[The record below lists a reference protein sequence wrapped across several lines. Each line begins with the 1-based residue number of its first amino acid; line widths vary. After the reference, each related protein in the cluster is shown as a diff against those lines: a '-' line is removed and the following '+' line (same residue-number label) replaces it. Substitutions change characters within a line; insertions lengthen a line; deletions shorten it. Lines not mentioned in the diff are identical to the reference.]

1 MGFVRGKPSLS
12 SIAQIRARESMSA
25 AKTSNLEKW
34 GSDSDHN
41 TLYISGKS
49 GSGKSTI
56 AQSFDDGE
64 TEIIHLDSYFD
75 ASNPSKLKRFQNV
88 ELNRFMKDKGFDYEL
103 LGNKEFFTHSMKS
116 DPNEYIDICDDFA
129 DLLEAFSHSA
139 FAAGKRV
146 IVEGLQLSDGTL
158 YPDKGFFI
166 SKPFV
171 TLLNPDGDRLAE
183 SRDLIHGDSLPEV
196 IDISERD
203 PETLVHYGIK
213 RRSGRYPWGSGK
225 EPYQHSGDFL
235 SRVNEMKSKG
245 MTEKKICKELD
256 MTTTDYRMQVRRAN
270 HERRALEADR
280 ARSLRDDGL
289 SLQQIA
295 DKMGYANDSSIRS
308 LLNENTRAQKS
319 RADATAKI
327 LKEEIEKKG
336 MLDVGAGV
344 ELELGCSKQTLQEA
358 LFILQTEGYEVYGVG
373 IPQVTNKGQ
382 QTNTPV
388 LTKPGTEYKYV
399 YDHMG
404 DIQSVGDY
412 YSEDSGKTYRK
423 LQYPESISSD
433 RVGIRY
439 GDQGGSSMD
448 GVIQI
453 RRGVEDLDLGN
464 SHYAQVRILVDGN
477 RYLKGMAIYS
487 DDLPDGVDI
496 MFNTN
501 KKSGIAK
508 EDVLK
513 KIGDD
518 PDNPFGAYIKADG
531 QTYYTGKDGKQHLS
545 AINKLKEEGDW
556 DTMSK
561 NLSSQFLSKQ
571 PISLVKKQ
579 LDLTYKD
586 YEDEF
591 SQIMALENPTV
602 KKKLLQDFA
611 DTCDGAA
618 VHLQAAALPR
628 QSTKVI
634 LPVTTLKDN
643 EIYAPSY
650 RDGEQVALVRYPHGG
665 TFEIPVLTV
674 NNKNRGAIS
683 SLGRNLLDAVGI
695 TPKTAERLSGADF
708 DGDQVVVIPTN
719 SRVRIK
725 STNALKDLEGFDPKV
740 EYSTEGKTGVRLM
753 TKSEKQK
760 QMGMISN
767 LITDMTLKGADES
780 ELARAV
786 KHSMVVIDAEKH
798 KLDFK
803 QSEKDNGIAELK
815 AKYQGYTDEYGQT
828 HGGAST
834 LLSRR
839 GQTVQV
845 PERRGSGRIDPE
857 TGKVTYKETG
867 RTYTDAKTGKTVQAT
882 TKVSAILN
890 ADDVRSLSSGTPTEN
905 EYADFSNRL
914 KMLANEA
921 RKASIAT
928 PNLKRDPVA
937 AKTYSAEVDSLNAK
951 LELAQ
956 SNAPRERRAQ
966 AIANS
971 VVKSKIQENPD
982 MSSKEIKKASQLA
995 IDSARAS
1002 VGASGRDTRI
1012 NITDS
1017 EWNAIQN
1024 GAISDNKLS
1033 QILRYADSDKVRE
1046 LATPR
1051 ATTTMS
1057 SARINKMKAMQA
1069 SGYTIADIA
1078 DALGVSASTVSRYIR
1093 S

>member
-1 MGFVRGKPSLS
+1 MYAETNKPSLRS
-12 SIAQIRARESMSA
+12 LVEERINGRHS
-25 AKTSNLEKW
+25 SNLSKW
-34 GSDSDHN
+34 GQDLDHN
-41 TLYISGKS
+41 TLYIVGES
-49 GSGKSTI
+49 GSGKSTLS
-56 AQSFDDGE
+56 QDYDDGS

-75 ASNPSKLKRFQNV
+75 ASKPSRLKSFQNV
-88 ELNRFMKDKGFDYEL
+88 SLNSFALRHGF
-103 LGNKEFFTHSMKS
+103 N
-116 DPNEYIDICDDFA
+116 IDILSDDALFMGDIDSYLNACD
-129 DLLEAFSHSA
+129 EFSEILVA
-139 FAAGKRV
+139 FANSEYSKGHKV
-146 IVEGLQLSDGTL
+146 LVEGVQLDDGTL
-158 YPDKGFFI
+158 YSNKSFFNDKPMI
-166 SKPFV
+166 RLYHSDAYERASKRDSEY
-171 TLLNPDGDRLAE
+171 DG
-183 SRDLIHGDSLPEV
+183 
-196 IDISERD
+196 IDIITISDRD
-203 PETLVHYGIK
+203 PDTLVHYGVK

-235 SRVNEMKSKG
+235 SRVNELKAKG
-245 MTEKKICKELD
+245 FTERQICDTLE
-256 MTTTDYRMQVRRAN
+256 MTTTDYRMQLRRAN

-289 SLQQIA
+289 SLNQIA
-295 DKMGYANDSSIRS
+295 KEMGYANDSSIRS
-308 LLNENTRAQKS
+308 LLNESTRAQKS

-327 LKEEIEKKG
+327 LKEELEKKG

-344 ELELGCSKQTLQEA
+344 EKELGCSQQTLKEA
-358 LFILQTEGYEVYGVG
+358 LFILQTEGYNVYGVG
-373 IPQVTNKGQ
+373 IPQVTNRGK

-388 LTKPGTEYKYV
+388 LTKPDTEYKYV

-404 DIQSVGDY
+404 DIESVGDY
-412 YSEDSGKTYRK
+412 YSTDSGKTYKK
-423 LQYPESISSD
+423 LAYPQSIDSS

-439 GDQGGSSMD
+439 GDQGGKDMD

-477 RYLKGMAIYS
+477 RYLKGMAIYA

-501 KKSGIAK
+501 KKSGTPK
-508 EDVLK
+508 SDVLK

-531 QTYYTGKDGKQHLS
+531 QSYYTGKDGKQHLS

-556 DTMSK
+556 DSMSK

-571 PISLVKKQ
+571 PIALIKKQ
-579 LDLTYKD
+579 LDLTYRD
-586 YEDEF
+586 YEDEY
-591 SQIMALENPTV
+591 SSIMALENPTV

-634 LPVTTLKDN
+634 LPITTLKDN

-674 NNKNRGAIS
+674 NNKNRGAIAT
-683 SLGRNLLDAVGI
+683 LGRNLLDAVGI
-695 TPKTAERLSGADF
+695 TPSTAERLSGADF

-719 SRVRIK
+719 SKVRIK
-725 STNALKDLEGFDPKV
+725 STHALKDLENFDPKV
-740 EYSTEGKTGVRLM
+740 DYSTEGKTGVRLM

-767 LITDMTLKGADES
+767 LITDMTLKGADET

-803 QSEKDNGIAELK
+803 QSEKDQGIAELK

-845 PERRGSGRIDPE
+845 PERKGSGRIDPD

-867 RTYTDAKTGKTVQAT
+867 RSYTDPKTGKVKKAT
-882 TKVSAILN
+882 TSVSLILN
-890 ADDVRSLSSGTPTEN
+890 TDDVRTLSSGTPTEN
-905 EYADFSNRL
+905 EYADFSN
-914 KMLANEA
+914 KMKSLANRA
-921 RKASIAT
+921 RKEILAT
-928 PNLKRDPVA
+928 PNLKRDPQA
-937 AKTYSAEVDSLNAK
+937 AKSYSEEVKSLQAK
-951 LELAQ
+951 LDIAA

-971 VVKSKIQENPD
+971 VVKAKIQENPG
-982 MSSKEIKKASQLA
+982 MSTKEIKKASQLA
-995 IDSARAS
+995 IDDARAS
-1002 VGASGRDTRI
+1002 IGASGKDTKI
-1012 NITDS
+1012 NITQK
-1017 EWNAIQN
+1017 EWDAIQA

-1046 LATPR
+1046 YATPK
-1051 ATTTMS
+1051 ATTTLS
-1057 SARINKMKAMQA
+1057 TARINKMKSMQA
-1069 SGYTIADIA
+1069 SGYTLAEIA
-1078 DALGVSASTVSRYIR
+1078 DALGISSSTVSKYLKAA
-1093 S
+1093 